1 MADFIREFGSQD
13 GPMCRTYRVNVDAVY
28 SLARSLATAELIT
41 SSMRLATESLAAVDI
56 ESISVDWGTVAREKA
71 YRTEGLVQE
80 WFLEELPASGES
92 AKRTLRG
99 WIRRTNQ
106 ARASFRDAVAR
117 ARQRSLG
124 NMERTVRLG
133 EMGIEGLKFIRGTS
147 ADVFSI
153 CAGVLAGGPMTP
165 TGRIVEAAVGAT
177 LDAAFQAA
185 DTYAEFRQADS
196 ALAGALV
203 TGFGKFS
210 VRAIPLRKAGR
221 DGAFAIAGAV
231 IFLEA
236 TTDFTVGLVEGNPV
250 KDALKGAAIG
260 QISGKVVGGALGSL
274 MRERAMLDLIGRG
287 VLRARRPPVRSPRER
302 ACAPATARFRRARKA
317 VFRATGRFGRRCPG
331 RTRVRRAR

>member
-1 MADFIREFGSQD
+1 
-13 GPMCRTYRVNVDAVY
+13 
-28 SLARSLATAELIT
+28 
-41 SSMRLATESLAAVDI
+41 
-56 ESISVDWGTVAREKA
+56 
-71 YRTEGLVQE
+71 
-80 WFLEELPASGES
+80 
-92 AKRTLRG
+92 
-99 WIRRTNQ
+99 
-106 ARASFRDAVAR
+106 
-117 ARQRSLG
+117 
-124 NMERTVRLG
+124 MERTVRLG

-287 VLRARRPPVRSPRER
+287 VLPATTSMRAAYALKRGVTVAGPATKWATEAALEGLGGMGKSRSQRRPTFHGAFAADESIIDKIVV
-302 ACAPATARFRRARKA
+302 AI
-317 VFRATGRFGRRCPG
+317 
-331 RTRVRRAR
+331 